1 MRRGSPRSA
10 LGWLAGSTASVVL
23 ASMLVIAPAVAD
35 ASCTLVF
42 TAQPANNVVQDITS
56 VPFDPDGAAVRVECR
71 NAAGI
76 PLSSFRSLV
85 TLVVRTATGGPT
97 DAKLSGNSVR
107 ATGGIAEFPDL
118 SVDRAGDFTLQATSD
133 DVPGSGWPL
142 SSAFRMWNDGCGQ
155 DEQCKAS
162 FLLEQ
167 KRLFEVAFTN
177 TIGGLVTLGTGLDQ
191 GPNCSTPT
199 FTDPFF
205 HAPAAWTTLQQY
217 PAPATMGPVIVPP
230 GALLAEVRIDKAWRK
245 MVQDRGNSS
254 YRVCAA
260 VEAAGLQVAPTAW
273 NGTREGTPATLQGNE
288 YVFLF
293 PDCTDLITKFCMVS
307 VKSDKA
313 GDILETVITGAGAG
327 DPKHW

>member
-1 MRRGSPRSA
+1 
-10 LGWLAGSTASVVL
+10 
-23 ASMLVIAPAVAD
+23 MLVIAPAVAD

-133 DVPGSGWPL
+133 AVPGSGWPL

>member
-1 MRRGSPRSA
+1 
-10 LGWLAGSTASVVL
+10 
-23 ASMLVIAPAVAD
+23 MLVIAPAMAE

-42 TAQPANNVVQDITS
+42 TAQPANNVVPDITS
-56 VPFDPDGAAVRVECR
+56 APFDPHGAPVRVECR

-85 TLVVRTATGGPT
+85 TLVVRTATDGPT
-97 DAKLSGNSVR
+97 DATLSGNSVR
-107 ATGGIAEFPDL
+107 AIGGVAEFPHL
-118 SVDRAGDFTLQATSD
+118 SVDRAGDFTLRATSLA
-133 DVPGSGWPL
+133 VPESGWPL

-167 KRLFEVAFTN
+167 RRLFDVAFTN

-191 GPNCSTPT
+191 GPDCSTPT

-230 GALLAEVRIDKAWRK
+230 GALLAEVRIDKYWRK
-245 MVQDRGNSS
+245 IVEARGNSS

-260 VEAAGLQVAPTAW
+260 VEAAGLEEPPTAW
-273 NGTREGTPATLQGNE
+273 NGTPEGTPATLTPQGDE

-307 VKSDKA
+307 VKSNKA
-313 GDILETVITGAGAG
+313 GDIVETVITGAGAG